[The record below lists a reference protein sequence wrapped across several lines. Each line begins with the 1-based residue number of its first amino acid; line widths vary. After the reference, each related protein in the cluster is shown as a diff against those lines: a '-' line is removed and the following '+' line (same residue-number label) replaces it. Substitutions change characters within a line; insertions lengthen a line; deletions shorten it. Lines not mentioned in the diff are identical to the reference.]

1 MKLQAKTSISGKFIY
16 QEIAK
21 KKMQLSPLEE
31 PILTLTC
38 YINTVKN
45 VINFILFTC
54 LDKMQ
59 NIRKIAAWLMGRLIV
74 QICQHGGVHGTARLV
89 FIALLLN
96 HKAAGYRLSHDF
108 ADSVFLLLNCLGV

>member
-21 KKMQLSPLEE
+21 KNATESLVRAHFDLDMLYEY
-31 PILTLTC
+31 C
-38 YINTVKN
+38 KN

-74 QICQHGGVHGTARLV
+74 QICQHGGVHGTARLM
-89 FIALLLN
+89 FIALLLS
-96 HKAAGYRLSHDF
+96 HKATGYRLSHDF
-108 ADSVFLLLNCLGV
+108 ADSVFLLLNCQGV